1 MSLRL
6 LAFAGSLRKSSIN
19 RKLLNLAVQ
28 VARAGDAEVDV
39 AEFHEFDAPSFN
51 ADVQE
56 STGFAAGPE
65 EFRRRLGA
73 ADGLLLASPEYNYSI
88 PGPLKNLIDW
98 TSRMRP
104 MPLRGKSALL
114 LAASNGPIGGVRGLW
129 QLRIPLEGLGVF
141 VHPDMYIL
149 PHGSQAFAPDG
160 SLLDAPPRERLE
172 KVIGGYLR
180 AARALATI
188 GL

>member
-6 LAFAGSLRKSSIN
+6 LAFAASLRGNSIN
-19 RKLLNLAVQ
+19 RRLLHVAAAI
-28 VARAGDAEVDV
+28 ARAGEAEVDV
-39 AEFHEFDAPSFN
+39 AEFHELDAPSFN

-56 STGFAAGPE
+56 STGFPPGPE
-65 EFRRRLGA
+65 EFRRRLHA
-73 ADGLLLASPEYNYSI
+73 ADGLLLSSPEYNYSI

-114 LAASNGPIGGVRGLW
+114 LAASDGAIGGVRGLW

-141 VHPDMYIL
+141 VYPAMYTL
-149 PHGSQAFAPDG
+149 PHGNQAFGLDG
-160 SLLDAPPRERLE
+160 SLVNDQARERLE
-172 KVIGGYLR
+172 QMIDGYLR
-180 AARALATI
+180 AARALAPRS
-188 GL
+188 